1 MAVFTVIVE
10 ADEQTGTFAA
20 TSPDL
25 PDVLAVG
32 ETEDEAIGRFVNA
45 ARGHLAFLQ
54 ELGREVPRPRT
65 KVLAVAV

>member
-1 MAVFTVIVE
+1 MVFTVIVE
-10 ADEQTGTFAA
+10 SDEDTGTFAA
-20 TSPDL
+20 SSPDL

-32 ETEDEAIGRFVNA
+32 ASEDDVIARFVNA

-54 ELGREVPRPRT
+54 EIGREAPRSRT

>member
-1 MAVFTVIVE
+1 MVFTVIVE
-10 ADEQTGTFAA
+10 ADEETGTFAA

-32 ETEDEAIGRFVNA
+32 ATEDDAISRFINA
-45 ARGHLAFLQ
+45 ARGHLDFL
-54 ELGREVPRPRT
+54 REMGHEAPRPRT

>member
-1 MAVFTVIVE
+1 MVFTVILE
-10 ADEQTGTFAA
+10 ADDETRTFAA

-32 ETEDEAIGRFVNA
+32 DSEDDAVARFVNA
-45 ARGHLAFLQ
+45 ARGHLEFLR
-54 ELGREVPRPRT
+54 ETGREVPHPRT

>member
-1 MAVFTVIVE
+1 MVFTVIVE
-10 ADEQTGTFAA
+10 ADDQTETYAA

-32 ETEDEAIGRFVNA
+32 KSEVDAIARFVNS
-45 ARGHLAFLQ
+45 ARGHLEFLR
-54 ELGREVPRPRT
+54 ETGREAPRPRT